1 MPIVNLNLT
10 VVVNK
15 RNYDSVSLRT
25 GCLDGRTR
33 GRERT
38 VSSDSGNDLG
48 SLSLSLFLPP
58 PLKFPSKCR
67 FARRPRRGG
76 GMHT

>member
-48 SLSLSLFLPP
+48 SLSLFLPL